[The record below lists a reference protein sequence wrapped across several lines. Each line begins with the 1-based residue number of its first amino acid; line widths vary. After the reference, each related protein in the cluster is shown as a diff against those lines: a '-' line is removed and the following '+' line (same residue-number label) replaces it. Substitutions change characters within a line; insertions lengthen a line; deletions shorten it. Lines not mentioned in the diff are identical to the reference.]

1 MEILATIPTIR
12 HSKQPGIPLC
22 TTKCSGAFP
31 GCPPGAGK
39 DFVPPGRI
47 VFCENGLYFG
57 REAAAGLA
65 VPSGRFCKNE
75 LRCSLPNSVLVTP

>member
-39 DFVPPGRI
+39 DFGDYGNPNRNPYNR
-47 VFCENGLYFG
+47 NS
-57 REAAAGLA
+57 AGYGIFA
-65 VPSGRFCKNE
+65 PYNQWETICPARK
-75 LRCSLPNSVLVTP
+75 